1 VSLPTLTIVVPTI
14 GRLPGLQHTLDS
26 IARQALVP
34 GDRVLVV
41 LDTYQEPPK
50 PHIRALVAT
59 YGFEYHEHDGGTHF
73 FGNPQLNHAMTVATA
88 DPATTTDFFCALGD
102 DDVYVDGALARI
114 RWQLKPGW
122 VGLVQFYSPPF
133 PTPDGPRRLVLW
145 DDRVLKQAHISGCC
159 LIAPTAS
166 LVPVKAE
173 RRIEVD
179 FDWIQDVVAKTGHG
193 PLWIDDCVIL
203 ARPRLVDG
211 HPVRTLAAMRS
222 GLKLLV
228 VHPGASWSTAD
239 VEAGLRYGLE
249 AHGVTVVRYRLDE
262 RIDRARTWLHTAWRR
277 TKKAH
282 PAIEKPST
290 ADVFYHAGIGVLE
303 MALRHQVDAV
313 VVISAMFLHP
323 DVIVLLRR
331 AGVKV
336 TVLFTESPYDEVHE
350 LPIAKLVDGGWTNE
364 RSAVPAFRA
373 VNPRMGYL
381 PHGWHPERH
390 RGDPQPGDEA
400 VAAHDVVF
408 VGSAFHERVA
418 WLSAIDWTGIDLGL
432 YGSWDALSSRHP
444 LRRFVREGPVSNVK
458 ASALYRRASIGLNLY
473 RTSQGWGTDAPP
485 IATAESLN
493 PRAYELAACGA
504 FSISTAR
511 AEVHEVF
518 GDLVPTFQ
526 SPHDA
531 QALLELWL
539 DDAAGR
545 RRITQQLPAC
555 VAEASWTTRA
565 TTVIGDLETLLSRRA
580 A

>member
-228 VHPGASWSTAD
+228 VHPGASWSTK
-239 VEAGLRYGLE
+239 
-249 AHGVTVVRYRLDE
+249 
-262 RIDRARTWLHTAWRR
+262 RACGTAWKR
-277 TKKAH
+277 TAS
-282 PAIEKPST
+282 PSS
-290 ADVFYHAGIGVLE
+290 GIG
-303 MALRHQVDAV
+303 
-313 VVISAMFLHP
+313 S
-323 DVIVLLRR
+323 
-331 AGVKV
+331 
-336 TVLFTESPYDEVHE
+336 
-350 LPIAKLVDGGWTNE
+350 
-364 RSAVPAFRA
+364 
-373 VNPRMGYL
+373 
-381 PHGWHPERH
+381 
-390 RGDPQPGDEA
+390 
-400 VAAHDVVF
+400 
-408 VGSAFHERVA
+408 
-418 WLSAIDWTGIDLGL
+418 
-432 YGSWDALSSRHP
+432 
-444 LRRFVREGPVSNVK
+444 
-458 ASALYRRASIGLNLY
+458 
-473 RTSQGWGTDAPP
+473 TSG
-485 IATAESLN
+485 
-493 PRAYELAACGA
+493 
-504 FSISTAR
+504 STAR
-511 AEVHEVF
+511 GRGCIRPGGARKKRTPRSRSPRP
-518 GDLVPTFQ
+518 PT
-526 SPHDA
+526 S
-531 QALLELWL
+531 
-539 DDAAGR
+539 
-545 RRITQQLPAC
+545 
-555 VAEASWTTRA
+555 STTRGLA
-565 TTVIGDLETLLSRRA
+565 SSKWRSGIRSTPSWSSAPCFSIPT
-580 A
+580 